1 MTIAH
6 GLFQVEPQ
14 PIIISQYN
22 TVLSWSP
29 KSGCSHAILWA
40 FLQEGL
46 FYAANYY
53 HGWPHNFRM
62 DVYYRS
68 VVFQAALGR
77 FLASDGAGYTLL
89 KVTRDPKKRLVSIF
103 RHACRYDFLAEQVRD
118 VLGFDITRE
127 GLSLADLDAVL
138 GGMDLVTP
146 SRVDPHVRAQRHPVW
161 GVPFDRVITLNLD
174 ETPLNPGLN
183 AVERSLGMPV
193 TNFARYQKF
202 DRLREVHYAREGDF
216 AREEPVERYRFRADE
231 TAAFP
236 REALLRSPLLESMA
250 RRHYAVD
257 YGHVACAD
265 TAGELFRPEALAALG

>member
-1 MTIAH
+1 MTIAR

-14 PIIISQYN
+14 PIIISRFN

-62 DVYYRS
+62 NVYYRS
-68 VVFQAALGR
+68 VVFQAALDR

-103 RHACRYDFLAEQVRD
+103 RHVCRYGFLADQVRR
-118 VLGFDITRE
+118 VLGFDMTAE

-138 GGMDLVTP
+138 GSMDLVTP
-146 SRVDPHVRAQRHPVW
+146 SRADPHVRAQYHPVW
-161 GVPFDRVITLNLD
+161 SVPFDRVITLNLD
-174 ETPLNPGLN
+174 ETPLNAGLN
-183 AVERSLGMPV
+183 AVEGSLGMPV

-202 DRLREVHYAREGDF
+202 DRLREAHYAREGEF
-216 AREEPVERYRFRADE
+216 AGEVPVERYRFRAEE
-231 TAAFP
+231 TPAFP
-236 REALLRSPLLESMA
+236 KQALLRSALLESMA

-257 YGHVACAD
+257 YGLVDSAD
-265 TAGELFRPEALAALG
+265 TAGELFRPEARAALG